1 MLWWG
6 RCAGRSTRKKCS
18 GERTIERATERP
30 SEPSPCLPQK
40 EADIYSPCS
49 KQTVHSRE
57 RAWLGGKV
65 IGLERLAHM
74 GRVHSVDRSL
84 RGHWLSVSLQIQKV
98 K

>member
-1 MLWWG
+1 M
-6 RCAGRSTRKKCS
+6 
-18 GERTIERATERP
+18 
-30 SEPSPCLPQK
+30 
-40 EADIYSPCS
+40 
-49 KQTVHSRE
+49 HSRE